1 MIRLVNVSR
10 QYPAQEDGG
19 GVIKALDAVSL
30 HVEQGEWLAMMGPSG
45 SGKSTLVNLI
55 GCLDRPSAGQI
66 WLDGENVAEVSG
78 SELNRMR
85 AEKIGFVFQ
94 QFHLI
99 PYLTAL
105 ENVMLAQY
113 LHSMADAAEARRALE
128 RVGLGDRVD
137 HRPGQLS
144 GGEQQRVCVARA
156 LINHPKLILADEPT
170 GNLDEKNAA
179 LVLGL
184 FTKLHNEGH
193 TIVMVTHAPEIA
205 RMANRRF
212 ELRHGSV
219 KTESRST
226 KEEEELFDDVL
237 QQLWER
243 VEAGSDPNVCADGP
257 SLLENR
263 SLLMSMERLQ
273 LVVPDRGG
281 FQLSEKGKLRAKD
294 IIRRHRLAECLF
306 RDTFEIRSNEQ
317 IESNACVLEH
327 VLSPEVTESICKF
340 LKHPPQCPH
349 GRPIPRGPC
358 CEHSGQFRVVGAG

>member
-1 MIRLVNVSR
+1 MSFIEVRNLSKR
-10 QYPAQEDGG
+10 YDTLR
-19 GVIKALDAVSL
+19 ALHDVTFSI
-30 HVEQGEWLAMMGPSG
+30 ESGEWIAVTGPSG
-45 SGKSTLVNLI
+45 SGKSTLVNLLGCMDTPTAGEVVINGQDI
-55 GCLDRPSAGQI
+55 GKLGPADLAIYRR
-66 WLDGENVAEVSG
+66 ENVG
-78 SELNRMR
+78 L
-85 AEKIGFVFQ
+85 VFQ
-94 QFHLI
+94 QFHLV
-99 PYLTAL
+99 PYLSAL

-113 LHSMADAAEARRALE
+113 LHSMEDRAEAKKALE
-128 RVGLGDRVD
+128 RVGLGERLN
-137 HRPGQLS
+137 HLPGQLS

-170 GNLDEKNAA
+170 GNLDEENAA

-205 RMANRRF
+205 RLANRRF
-212 ELRHGSV
+212 ELRHGAV
-219 KTESRST
+219 RTEVRTS

-243 VEAGSDPNVCADGP
+243 VESGNAPNICADGP

-263 SLLMSMERLQ
+263 SLLISMERLQ
-273 LVVPDRGG
+273 LVVQDNGG
-281 FQLSEKGKLRAKD
+281 FLLTEKGRLRASD

-327 VLSPEVTESICKF
+327 VLSAEVTESICKF
-340 LKHPPQCPH
+340 LKHPTQCPH
-349 GRPIPRGPC
+349 GRAIPRGAC
-358 CEHSGQFRVVGAG
+358 CEKSGQFRVVSAGP

>member
-1 MIRLVNVSR
+1 MSFITVRNLSRRYGDVVALHDVSF
-10 QYPAQEDGG
+10 AIE
-19 GVIKALDAVSL
+19 A
-30 HVEQGEWLAMMGPSG
+30 GEWIAITGPSG
-45 SGKSTLVNLI
+45 SGKSTLVNMLGCMDAPTAGEVVLNGQDI
-55 GCLDRPSAGQI
+55 GKLSSAERAVYRR
-66 WLDGENVAEVSG
+66 ENVG
-78 SELNRMR
+78 L
-85 AEKIGFVFQ
+85 VFQ
-94 QFHLI
+94 QFHLV
-99 PYLTAL
+99 PYLSAL

-113 LHSMADAAEARRALE
+113 LHSMADADEARKALE
-128 RVGLGDRVD
+128 RVGLGDRLH

-205 RMANRRF
+205 RLANRRF
-212 ELRHGSV
+212 ELRHGTV
-219 KTESRST
+219 KTETRTT

-243 VEAGSDPNVCADGP
+243 VESGAAPNVCADGP
-257 SLLENR
+257 SMLENR
-263 SLLMSMERLQ
+263 SLLLSMQ
-273 LVVPDRGG
+273 TQALVQPDGDG
-281 FQLSEKGKLRAKD
+281 FLLTEKGRARARD

-327 VLSPEVTESICKF
+327 VLSAEVTESICKF
-340 LKHPPQCPH
+340 LKHPTQCPH
-349 GRPIPRGPC
+349 GRPIPRGAC

>member
-1 MIRLVNVSR
+1 MSFITVRNLSRRYGDVVALHDVSFTIE
-10 QYPAQEDGG
+10 A
-19 GVIKALDAVSL
+19 
-30 HVEQGEWLAMMGPSG
+30 GEWIAITGPSG
-45 SGKSTLVNLI
+45 SGKSTLVNMLGCMDAPTAGEVVLNGQDI
-55 GCLDRPSAGQI
+55 GKLSPAERAVYRR
-66 WLDGENVAEVSG
+66 ENVG
-78 SELNRMR
+78 L
-85 AEKIGFVFQ
+85 VFQ
-94 QFHLI
+94 QFHLV
-99 PYLTAL
+99 PYLSAL

-113 LHSMADAAEARRALE
+113 LHSMADADEARKALE
-128 RVGLGDRVD
+128 RVGLGDRLH

-205 RMANRRF
+205 RLANRRF
-212 ELRHGSV
+212 ELRHGTV
-219 KTESRST
+219 KTETRTT

-243 VEAGSDPNVCADGP
+243 VESGAAPNVCADGP
-257 SLLENR
+257 SMLENR
-263 SLLMSMERLQ
+263 SLLLSMQ
-273 LVVPDRGG
+273 SQSLVRPDGEG
-281 FQLSEKGKLRAKD
+281 FLLTEKGRDRARD

-327 VLSPEVTESICKF
+327 VLSAEVTESICKF
-340 LKHPPQCPH
+340 LKHPTQCPH

>member
-1 MIRLVNVSR
+1 MSFITVRNLSRRYGDVVALHDVSFSIE
-10 QYPAQEDGG
+10 A
-19 GVIKALDAVSL
+19 
-30 HVEQGEWLAMMGPSG
+30 GEWIAITGPSG
-45 SGKSTLVNLI
+45 SGKSTLVNMLGCMDAPTAGEVVLNGQDI
-55 GCLDRPSAGQI
+55 GKLSAAERAVYRR
-66 WLDGENVAEVSG
+66 ENVG
-78 SELNRMR
+78 L
-85 AEKIGFVFQ
+85 VFQ

-99 PYLTAL
+99 PYLSAL

-113 LHSMADAAEARRALE
+113 LHSMADADEARKALE
-128 RVGLGDRVD
+128 RVGLGDRLH

-205 RMANRRF
+205 RLANRRL
-212 ELRHGSV
+212 ELRHGTV
-219 KTESRST
+219 KTETRTT

-243 VEAGSDPNVCADGP
+243 VESGASPNVCADGP
-257 SLLENR
+257 SMLENR
-263 SLLMSMERLQ
+263 SLLLSMQ
-273 LVVPDRGG
+273 TQALVQPDREG
-281 FQLSEKGKLRAKD
+281 FLLTEKGRDRARD

-327 VLSPEVTESICKF
+327 VLSAEVTESICKF
-340 LKHPPQCPH
+340 LKHPTQCPH

>member
-1 MIRLVNVSR
+1 MSLITVRNLSRRYGDVVALHDVSFSIE
-10 QYPAQEDGG
+10 A
-19 GVIKALDAVSL
+19 
-30 HVEQGEWLAMMGPSG
+30 GEWIAITGPSG
-45 SGKSTLVNLI
+45 SGKSTLVNLL
-55 GCLDRPSAGQI
+55 GCMDAPTAGEVVMNGQDVGKLSAADRAVYRR
-66 WLDGENVAEVSG
+66 ENVG
-78 SELNRMR
+78 L
-85 AEKIGFVFQ
+85 VFQ
-94 QFHLI
+94 QFHLV
-99 PYLTAL
+99 PYLSAV

-113 LHSMADAAEARRALE
+113 LHSMADREEARKALQ
-128 RVGLGDRVD
+128 RVGLGDRLD

-170 GNLDEKNAA
+170 GNLDERNAA

-184 FTKLHNEGH
+184 FTKLHNDGH
-193 TIVMVTHAPEIA
+193 TIVMVTHSPDIA

-212 ELRHGSV
+212 ELHHGAV
-219 KTESRST
+219 RTETRTS

-243 VEAGSDPNVCADGP
+243 LEAGSSPNVCADSP
-257 SLLENR
+257 SMLENR
-263 SLLMSMERLQ
+263 SLLLSMQGQQ
-273 LVVPDRGG
+273 LVQPHGDGFVLTDRGR
-281 FQLSEKGKLRAKD
+281 ERARD

-349 GRPIPRGPC
+349 GRPIPRGRC
-358 CEHSGQFRVVGAG
+358 CEHSGQFRVVPSSSSG